1 MKFYIHTTGCK
12 ANQWDSYIIQ
22 EELINAGMKIANTLS
37 QADLIVINACTVTE
51 GADRDIRRFINRC
64 RRLDHKG
71 KIILVGCQPQAH
83 QKDTFGVDLIL
94 GQNEKYFITDARYVI
109 EAKEYAKNCEVIESS
124 DLVNTTKEILKKSNI
139 KKIIFDPNDF
149 TYATYI
155 KLSEDLKVEFIPKP
169 NFSKEKRAI
178 KTQKEIKLLKKAA
191 ELGREGFKEFAKYIR
206 KNGFHKTEQ
215 FLYFKAFEKMSQSGN
230 LDISFEPIIAI
241 NENAAKPHALPTSK
255 KLKLNDLLLVDAG
268 IKYKRYCS
276 DRTCTSVVDFEKFS
290 FKREQKFKNAK
301 HQKVYDIVLKAQL
314 NAIEKARVGMKA
326 SDVDKL
332 TRDIIEQSGYG
343 KYFVHSTGH
352 GVGLDI
358 HEYPV
363 INSKSDVIIEDNM
376 VFTIEPGIYLPS
388 EFGVRI
394 EDTVVMQNG
403 KAVIL

>member
-1 MKFYIHTTGCK
+1 MK
-12 ANQWDSYIIQ
+12 N
-22 EELINAGMKIANTLS
+22 
-37 QADLIVINACTVTE
+37 
-51 GADRDIRRFINRC
+51 FI
-64 RRLDHKG
+64 L
-71 KIILVGCQPQAH
+71 
-83 QKDTFGVDLIL
+83 
-94 GQNEKYFITDARYVI
+94 QNENAIYFECKFSCDNVIFLNLSDDKYFITDARYVI

-124 DLVNTTKEILKKSNI
+124 NLIETTKEILKKNKI
-139 KKIIFDPNDF
+139 KKITFDPNDF
-149 TYATYI
+149 TYASYI
-155 KLSEDLKVEFIPKP
+155 KLSEDLKTEFIEEP
-169 NFSKEKRAI
+169 NFSKLKRVI
-178 KTQKEIKLLKKAA
+178 KSEKEIKLLKKAA
-191 ELGREGFKEFAKYIR
+191 ELGRDGFKELAKYIR
-206 KNGFHKTEQ
+206 KNGFNQTEQ
-215 FLYFKAFEKMSQSGN
+215 FLYFKAFEKMSQSGK

-241 NENAAKPHALPTSK
+241 NENAAKPHALPTNK

-268 IKYKRYCS
+268 VKYKRYCS

-290 FKREQKFKNAK
+290 FKRDQKFKNKK

-326 SDVDKL
+326 SEIDKL
-332 TRDIIEQSGYG
+332 TRDIIEKAGFG

-376 VFTIEPGIYLPS
+376 VFTIEPGIYLAN

-394 EDTVVMQNG
+394 EDTIVMQNG